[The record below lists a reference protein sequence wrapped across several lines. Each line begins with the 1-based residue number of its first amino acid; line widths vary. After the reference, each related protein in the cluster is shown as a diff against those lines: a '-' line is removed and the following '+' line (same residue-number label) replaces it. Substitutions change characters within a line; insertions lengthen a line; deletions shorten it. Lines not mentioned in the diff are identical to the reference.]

1 MTGDGSAAPS
11 RGLVRRRAI
20 AIGLALA
27 LCAGLA
33 PGAAGSSSSRLAQA
47 ESRLRALTA
56 QIQGQAA
63 TLDALRVEVARADAR
78 YERADRTLG
87 LLLAARL
94 RLRDRTE
101 AVRSAY
107 DAAQARLHDAA
118 VQAFMDSPGGTPGAE
133 MLDIVLGAGSIA
145 DLQDRLAF
153 GDAVADVQARTAGE
167 LAVAAARLRA
177 HIDDVDGLMTARRLT
192 LDELA
197 AARAEQTDALAAEQA
212 AWTQLDA
219 TRTQLVDLID
229 ELRRELRG
237 ANVAEIAA
245 AFQGADHVS
254 YGQWADLLLR
264 VLGAPTCR
272 HNEVVV
278 VAWQAQEF
286 TQASWN
292 PLATT
297 HRMHGSTDFN
307 WVGVQNYV
315 SLEQGLAATKET
327 IDHGRE
333 IYGYGAI
340 VDDLKACS
348 DPLSTARSIAASSW
362 CPGCLNGMYVVGVV
376 PKVQADYDTYAAL

>member
-1 MTGDGSAAPS
+1 MLP
-11 RGLVRRRAI
+11 RGLGRRRA
-20 AIGLALA
+20 LALALAFA

-33 PGAAGSSSSRLAQA
+33 RGASGSSSSRLAQA
-47 ESRLRALTA
+47 QSRLRTLTG
-56 QIQGQAA
+56 QIEAQAA
-63 TLDALRVEVARADAR
+63 ALDDLRVQVARAAAR
-78 YERADRTLG
+78 YESADRTLG

-94 RLRDRTE
+94 RLRDRIDE
-101 AVRSAY
+101 VRSAY

-118 VQAFMDSPGGTPGAE
+118 VEAFMDSPGGTPGAQ

-153 GDAVADVQARTAGE
+153 GDAVADVQVRTAGE
-167 LAVAAARLRA
+167 LAVAAAHLRA
-177 HIDDVDGLMTARRLT
+177 HIDDVEGLMTARRLT

-197 AARAEQTDALAAEQA
+197 AARREKTDALAAEQA
-212 AWTQLDA
+212 AWERLDA
-219 TRTQLVDLID
+219 TRTQLVDLIAT
-229 ELRRELRG
+229 LRRELRG
-237 ANVAEIAA
+237 ANIAEVAA

-278 VAWQAQEF
+278 VSWQVQEF

-297 HRMHGSTDFN
+297 HRMPGSTDFN

-327 IDHGRE
+327 IDHGRD

-340 VDDLKACS
+340 VDALKGCS
-348 DPLSTARSIAASSW
+348 DPLATARSIAASSW

-376 PKVQADYDTYAAL
+376 PKVEADFATYAAL